1 MNVIP
6 PTRILVGRDERRR
19 EDGNGDSDENG
30 NNNNIDDAS
39 NKRTFKEMAAIVNED
54 AEDRGR
60 CRAKARRV
68 RAFQTA
74 ADPLLDYIDATSD
87 DAQPCEKYCLPKD
100 VVAAA
105 LQQKGCRSNAYST

>member
-1 MNVIP
+1 MSELMN
-6 PTRILVGRDERRR
+6 TKFERAR
-19 EDGNGDSDENG
+19 EQGVT
-30 NNNNIDDAS
+30 IDAAF

-87 DAQPCEKYCLPKD
+87 DA
-100 VVAAA
+100 
-105 LQQKGCRSNAYST
+105 